1 MIRIPDDIKQSRRWV
16 DRETQRL
23 NPDTDY
29 ARIMS
34 MVAQYQMDEF
44 TLNFLVT
51 LLNSYVV
58 KPAHMAETQ
67 VFTNKAI
74 RRPNQRMQDALNFFW
89 TWYANGP
96 DSPETIESVGRL
108 NRIHAG
114 VAKHLPHHFEDSD
127 DFNYVLGRLVV
138 LQDRLLKKLRL
149 GGMNPWVKQAQF
161 NFARHLSRHFRR
173 PGDREVQ
180 PFPETLAELE
190 TFVDAWEGKNHMHS
204 PIQADLV
211 NALIYAF
218 GQRWFPRPFQKL
230 GRWMATYALEDD
242 FLEHV
247 GIQPLRGL
255 QRLFTHNLLK
265 AVFFYK
271 TRLAADSKV
280 SAYEARKVLT
290 KEEYKALDAVA
301 ATRANELGWHTGGKA
316 SVGLGKAAG
325 GVCPVMHHAAPH
337 TPASQA
343 QASGENSRVSASV
356 AGMSSADM
364 HSGSKA

>member
-1 MIRIPDDIKQSRRWV
+1 MITFPDDIKQGRRWI
-16 DRETQRL
+16 DREIQRL
-23 NPDTDY
+23 DPDKDY

-96 DSPETIESVGRL
+96 DAPETIESVNRL
-108 NRIHAG
+108 NRIHSG
-114 VAKHLPHHFEDSD
+114 VARHLPQHFEDSD

-138 LQDRLLKKLRL
+138 LQDRLLKKLGL
-149 GGMNPWVKQAQF
+149 GGMNPGVKLAQF
-161 NFARHLSRHFRR
+161 NFAKDLSRHFRR
-173 PGDREVQ
+173 QGDRELD
-180 PFPETLAELE
+180 PFPETLEELE
-190 TFVDAWEGKNHMHS
+190 AFVDAWEGKNHVYS

-218 GQRWFPRPFQKL
+218 GERWFPRPLHKL
-230 GRWMATYALEDD
+230 GRWMAVYSLEDD

-247 GIQPLRGL
+247 RIQPLRGIP
-255 QRLFTHNLLK
+255 RLLTHALLK
-265 AVFFYK
+265 TVFFYK

-280 SAYEARKVLT
+280 SAYETRKTLT
-290 KEEYKALDAVA
+290 KEEYKAMDAVA
-301 ATRANELGWHTGGKA
+301 AARADELGWHSGGKA
-316 SVGLGKAAG
+316 SVGLGKTSG
-325 GVCPVMHHAAPH
+325 GVCPVMHHAP
-337 TPASQA
+337 PANQPGDSQA
-343 QASGENSRVSASV
+343 RSQSSRVT
-356 AGMSSADM
+356 AGQ
-364 HSGSKA
+364 SGSLPST

>member
-1 MIRIPDDIKQSRRWV
+1 MITFPEDIKQGRRWI
-16 DRETQRL
+16 DRELERL
-23 NPDTDY
+23 DPNTDY

-96 DSPETIESVGRL
+96 DAPETIESVGRL

-114 VAKHLPHHFEDSD
+114 VARHLPGHFEDSE
-127 DFNYVLGRLVV
+127 DFHYVLGRLVV
-138 LQDRLLKKLRL
+138 LQDRLLKKLGL
-149 GGMNPWVKQAQF
+149 GGMHPRVKLAQF
-161 NFARHLSRHFRR
+161 NFAKELSTHFRR
-173 PGDREVQ
+173 EGDNALDA
-180 PFPETLAELE
+180 FPETLEELE
-190 TFVDAWEGKNHMHS
+190 RFVDRWEGKNHVYS
-204 PIQADLV
+204 PVQTDLV

-218 GQRWFPRPFQKL
+218 GARWFPRPLHAL
-230 GRWMATYALEDD
+230 GRWVATYSLEDH

-247 GIQPLRGL
+247 RIQPLRGVPKL
-255 QRLFTHNLLK
+255 VTHTLLK

-271 TRLAADSKV
+271 TRLAADSKG
-280 SAYEARKVLT
+280 SAYETRKTLSRA
-290 KEEYKALDAVA
+290 EYKSMDAVA
-301 ATRANELGWHTGGKA
+301 ASRADDLGWHTGGKE
-316 SVGLGKAAG
+316 SIGLANKSGA
-325 GVCPVMHHAAPH
+325 VCPVMNHAP
-337 TPASQA
+337 
-343 QASGENSRVSASV
+343 VSHASV
-356 AGMSSADM
+356 DAKTQARNSHEGTAQSS
-364 HSGSKA
+364 SLPTSS

>member
-1 MIRIPDDIKQSRRWV
+1 MISFPDDIKQSRRWV
-16 DRETQRL
+16 DREIQRL
-23 NPDTDY
+23 DPDSDY

-96 DSPETIESVGRL
+96 DAHETIESVGRL

-114 VAKHLPHHFEDSD
+114 VARHLPQHFEDSD

-138 LQDRLLKKLRL
+138 LQDRLLKKLNL
-149 GGMNPWVKQAQF
+149 GGMNPRVKQAQF
-161 NFARHLSRHFRR
+161 NFAKHLSHHFRR
-173 PGDREVQ
+173 PGDREVD

-190 TFVDAWEGKNHMHS
+190 IFVDAWEGKNHVHS

-218 GQRWFPRPFQKL
+218 GQRWFPRRLQKL
-230 GRWMATYALEDD
+230 GRCLAIYALEDD

-247 GIQPLRGL
+247 GIQPLRGVT
-255 QRLFTHNLLK
+255 RLFAHTILK

-280 SAYEARKVLT
+280 SAYEARVTLT

-301 ATRANELGWHTGGKA
+301 AARANELGWHKGGNA
-316 SVGLGKAAG
+316 SVGLGKGSG
-325 GVCPVMHHAAPH
+325 GGCPVMHHAP
-337 TPASQA
+337 PSEQVSQA
-343 QASGENSRVSASV
+343 GAAENKPRAGASGSVSTTSV
-356 AGMSSADM
+356 
-364 HSGSKA
+364 